1 MRHPTDDACATAG
14 GYRLGVDAS
23 NLRVACA
30 GIGSHIV
37 VVRHPQLQQRASSE
51 CYICCCHAQYHQV
64 RLEEPS
70 EHRMGFGETHDDSRQ
85 SSIGVYG
92 REFNCQND
100 DSQAARDCKHGVGL
114 RKVAD
119 LARTALGFTG
129 GRSHKYDIA
138 VQGSRVC
145 EHGVGFRDIVLPA
158 PSSAGVAICK
168 FARAVPT
175 TKSGEYSVV
184 ICDMPFQPRASTGCD
199 SLRCNE
205 QNRRI

>member
-85 SSIGVYG
+85 PCVGVRG
-92 REFNCQND
+92 RELSCQSD
-100 DSQAARDCKHGVGL
+100 DSQAARDCKHGAEPH
-114 RKVAD
+114 KVAD
-119 LARTALGFTG
+119 LAGTGLGFIG
-129 GRSHKYDIA
+129 GRRHRCGIA
-138 VQGSRVC
+138 AQGSRVC
-145 EHGVGFRDIVLPA
+145 EHGAGPRDIVPPA
-158 PSSAGVAICK
+158 PSHAGVAMCK
-168 FARAVPT
+168 LARAVPT
-175 TKSGEYSVV
+175 TKCGECSAAIY
-184 ICDMPFQPRASTGCD
+184 DMPSQPRARTGRD
-199 SLRCNE
+199 RLRRSE
-205 QNRRI
+205 QSRRI